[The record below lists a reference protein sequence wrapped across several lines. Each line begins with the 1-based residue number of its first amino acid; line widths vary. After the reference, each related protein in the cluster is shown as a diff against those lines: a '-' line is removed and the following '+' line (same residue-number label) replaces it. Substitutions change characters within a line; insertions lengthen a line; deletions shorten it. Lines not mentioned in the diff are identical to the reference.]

1 MKTKIQFII
10 LLLIPIIII
19 IASYFIDSSGLRQG
33 KFISPLGSLYTLTLE
48 NDAINIKLSQ
58 REKRFI
64 DRQYRGAKSI
74 YITSNELSENSN
86 KTITSLIKKDII
98 SKDRVSFHI
107 LGTDHRGRDLLG
119 VLIIATRNNL
129 RLSLIAVL
137 FSVSLGTLI
146 GIFQGYLLNRDTP
159 SYYQKIRSIISFFT
173 NSITSIP
180 MLVWLLICVL
190 FVELILEVRD
200 DYIRTVW
207 TFILMGSVYYSMIL
221 SQTIESHI
229 VSLKELEFL
238 SASEL
243 MGLSKLQ
250 IIVNHII
257 RTNLA
262 PLLFSQSLLI
272 IIQTIMLEITI
283 SFKYIGF
290 GLVNNLSYGTLVNG
304 MFMPQ
309 SGNMMIPIIF
319 AGLFCTILNSIISNF
334 QKMNA

>member
-10 LLLIPIIII
+10 LLILPIIII

>member
-33 KFISPLGSLYTLTLE
+33 KFISPLGSLYALTLE

-64 DRQYRGAKSI
+64 DRQYRRDKSI

-146 GIFQGYLLNRDTP
+146 GILQGYLLNRDTP

-290 GLVNNLSYGTLVNG
+290 GLVNNLSYGTLVSN

>member
-1 MKTKIQFII
+1 
-10 LLLIPIIII
+10 
-19 IASYFIDSSGLRQG
+19 
-33 KFISPLGSLYTLTLE
+33 
-48 NDAINIKLSQ
+48 
-58 REKRFI
+58 
-64 DRQYRGAKSI
+64 
-74 YITSNELSENSN
+74 
-86 KTITSLIKKDII
+86 
-98 SKDRVSFHI
+98 
-107 LGTDHRGRDLLG
+107 
-119 VLIIATRNNL
+119 
-129 RLSLIAVL
+129 
-137 FSVSLGTLI
+137 
-146 GIFQGYLLNRDTP
+146 
-159 SYYQKIRSIISFFT
+159 
-173 NSITSIP
+173 
-180 MLVWLLICVL
+180 MLVWLLISVL

>member
-1 MKTKIQFII
+1 MKPKIQFII
-10 LLLIPIIII
+10 LLIIPIIII
-19 IASYFIDSSGLRQG
+19 IASYFVDNKGQRQG

-64 DRQYRGAKSI
+64 DRQYRGAKKI

>member
-10 LLLIPIIII
+10 LLILPIIII

-200 DYIRTVW
+200 DYIKTVW

>member
-10 LLLIPIIII
+10 LLILPIIII

-190 FVELILEVRD
+190 FVELILEVHD

-207 TFILMGSVYYSMIL
+207 TFILMGSFYYSMIL

>member
-1 MKTKIQFII
+1 MKPKIQFII
-10 LLLIPIIII
+10 LLIIPIIII

-64 DRQYRGAKSI
+64 DRQYRGAKKI